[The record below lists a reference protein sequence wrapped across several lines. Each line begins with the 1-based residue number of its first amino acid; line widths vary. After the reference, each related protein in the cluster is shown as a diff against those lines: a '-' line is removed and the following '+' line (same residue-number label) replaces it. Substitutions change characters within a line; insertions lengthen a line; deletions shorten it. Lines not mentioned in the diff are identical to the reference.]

1 MLVKAGENGLGL
13 EDGTIGCVLIII
25 VGVVFG
31 AGWYYGFPWW
41 SGLVVGLVLAFIVA
55 GSLSSL
61 NKNVPPVYRTVIDKV
76 EVSRTKCCNACRKA
90 VQRVNASRKERR
102 KEDEDLDDEDFDDE
116 DFDDEDF
123 DDEDLDD
130 EDFDDEDFDDEV
142 NKHSIIRVLSKSA
155 VYAQL
160 AESTKLTKKQ
170 VGELFDALEALIK
183 GQLGKKGPGVFSIP
197 GLLKLKL
204 VRKPASKARKGPKPG
219 SPGEMIEYKAKPAR
233 NIVRVRP
240 LKYLNEMVTPGNDNN
255 QCGRES

>member
-102 KEDEDLDDEDFDDE
+102 KE
-116 DFDDEDF
+116 
-123 DDEDLDD
+123 DEDLDD